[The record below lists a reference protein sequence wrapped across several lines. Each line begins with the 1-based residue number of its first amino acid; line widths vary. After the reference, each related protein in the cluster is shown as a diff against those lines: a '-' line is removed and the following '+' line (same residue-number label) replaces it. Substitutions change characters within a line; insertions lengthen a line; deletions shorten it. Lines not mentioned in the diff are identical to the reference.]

1 MASAMDLTT
10 DLIFSDSQGVG
21 ERARERE
28 RGRGRQGVRETRK
41 GGRRE
46 RPDFGQRGEER
57 WQDVRP

>member
-28 RGRGRQGVRETRK
+28 RET
-41 GGRRE
+41 GSEG
-46 RPDFGQRGEER
+46 D
-57 WQDVRP
+57 

>member
-28 RGRGRQGVRETRK
+28 TGSEG
-41 GGRRE
+41 
-46 RPDFGQRGEER
+46 D
-57 WQDVRP
+57 